1 MENGAVKIK
10 DNLYYDERSAGGI
23 VFKREN
29 GKILW
34 FIIRT
39 VSLKSSQKRRKF
51 PIYKFPKGHLKDG
64 EFLKEAALR
73 EVEEEGRIKAK
84 IVSKI
89 GSNDYILWDKIE
101 KKKVI
106 KKVTFFLMEYV
117 GESDLKYFDQ
127 EMVVERGWYSF
138 EEASKKLA
146 FDSETVLLDKAKK
159 RLESL
164 KTPLSR

>member
-23 VFKREN
+23 VFKQEN

-39 VSLKSSQKRRKF
+39 VSFKASKKKRKY
-51 PIYKFPKGHLKDG
+51 PVYKFPKGHLKDG

-73 EVEEEGRIKAK
+73 EVEEEGKIKAK

-101 KKKVI
+101 KKKII

-127 EMVVERGWYSF
+127 EIVVERGWFNF

-164 KTPLSR
+164 KPLCR

>member
-89 GSNDYILWDKIE
+89 GSNDYILWIKLKR
-101 KKKVI
+101 KK
-106 KKVTFFLMEYV
+106 
-117 GESDLKYFDQ
+117 
-127 EMVVERGWYSF
+127 
-138 EEASKKLA
+138 
-146 FDSETVLLDKAKK
+146 
-159 RLESL
+159 
-164 KTPLSR
+164 